1 MLAIKKRLQGMGI
14 DAGSLMQFMKLF
26 ESLYNTQ
33 MLTAAN
39 WSLTGTAPITGN
51 AIAAVVGGMLSTKA
65 TGTSTAALNGPTV
78 QNTGAT
84 WQVWLF
90 TLDQTGTLFTYAGT
104 PGTTSQGAILPMISD
119 YATTGYPQAVVGG
132 LLINNASASAFVP
145 GTTSLS
151 TSGLNPVAYSTVGPF
166 FPIQYM

>member
-1 MLAIKKRLQGMGI
+1 MLTIKKRLQGMGI

-39 WSLTGTAPITGN
+39 WALTGAAPITGN
-51 AIAAVVGGMLSTKA
+51 AITAVVGGLLSTKA
-65 TGTSTAALNGPTV
+65 AGTSTAALNGPTV

-90 TLDQTGTLFTYAGT
+90 ALDQTGTLLTYAGT
-104 PGTTSQGAILPMISD
+104 PGTTSQGAILPMIPEL
-119 YATTGYPQAVVGG
+119 AITGYPQAIIGG
-132 LLINNASASAFVP
+132 LLINNASAGAFVP
-145 GTTSLS
+145 GTTLLS
-151 TSGLNPVAYSTVGPF
+151 TAGLNPVANSTVGPF

>member
-14 DAGSLMQFMKLF
+14 DAGSMMQFMKLF

-39 WSLTGTAPITGN
+39 WALTGAAPTTGN
-51 AIAAVVGGMLSTKA
+51 AITAVVGGLLSTKA
-65 TGTSTAALNGPTV
+65 SGTATAALNGPTI
-78 QNTGAT
+78 QNTGST

-90 TLDQTGTLFTYAGT
+90 AVDQAGTLFTYAGT
-104 PGTTSQGAILPMISD
+104 PGTTSQGAILPIVTD
-119 YATTGYPQAVVGG
+119 YSTAGYPQAVIGS
-132 LLINNASASAFVP
+132 LLINNASAGAFVP
-145 GTTSLS
+145 GTTLLN
-151 TSGLNPVAYSTVGPF
+151 TTGLNPVANSTVGPF